1 MSENK
6 LFIYSLIN
14 IECLKRKEKMTL
26 LDFSWH
32 KKLELICFLKE
43 DILVN

>member
-14 IECLKRKEKMTL
+14 IECLKRKEK
-26 LDFSWH
+26 
-32 KKLELICFLKE
+32 
-43 DILVN
+43 